1 MFIPSGRLALILRL
15 PGQDGNPA
23 DLPAGTPRKGMM
35 TMIEKM
41 MELYQQYYTQ
51 VMTWYQASDALTQ
64 YVVLCASGIV
74 LFLLSITMVLSRITR

>member
-1 MFIPSGRLALILRL
+1 
-15 PGQDGNPA
+15 
-23 DLPAGTPRKGMM
+23 M